1 MQTNIKLNDN
11 LLCYAYSGRF
21 YEIIHICEQK
31 CSKNKVLRY
40 AISSHQHD
48 LEDYFLENF
57 GNQTELDEISNT
69 VKEKLNNLIKKND
82 VLYNEIDYSNLICV
96 VQSGNYK
103 IILPHLEEIA
113 IIVKYIES
121 NNEVMRIKEFFFF
134 LVYCLFDIELFK
146 FIYSFKNPNFSFSGC
161 YI

>member
-11 LLCYAYSGRF
+11 LQCYAYSGRN

-57 GNQTELDEISNT
+57 GNQTELDETSNT

-82 VLYNEIDYSNLICV
+82 VLYNEIDYSNLICA

-103 IILPHLEEIA
+103 IILSHLE
-113 IIVKYIES
+113 
-121 NNEVMRIKEFFFF
+121 
-134 LVYCLFDIELFK
+134 
-146 FIYSFKNPNFSFSGC
+146 
-161 YI
+161 